1 MHSYERYQ
9 KSLVP
14 VGAIVVRLYNSD
26 GQIRGFIREVEADE
40 REAILPS
47 EELEVQTALR
57 LAENKQVNDPNAPIY
72 IELRED
78 VRWDAAW
85 GVLH

>member
-9 KSLVP
+9 KGLAP
-14 VGAIVVRLYNSD
+14 IGAIVVRLYHSD
-26 GQIRGFIREVEADE
+26 GQIRGFIRQVEADE
-40 REAILPS
+40 TEAILPS

-57 LAENKQVNDPNAPIY
+57 LAENKQVKDPDAPIY
-72 IELRED
+72 VELREG
-78 VRWDAAW
+78 VRWDPAW

>member
-72 IELRED
+72 IVLRED